1 LTVELPAPN
10 SSIRIAPPAAP
21 LRSSPRATRP
31 MPSTKNFVA
40 SSALLT
46 LRHTSNESL
55 ASQETSLPPDAAS
68 GVTLAFASKAQL
80 PDISV

>member
-1 LTVELPAPN
+1 
-10 SSIRIAPPAAP
+10 
-21 LRSSPRATRP
+21 